1 MWSFIIPNQAT
12 SKTIEDFRVPTTQ
25 VEQYSG
31 LFIWEG
37 LVGEKM
43 GREKS
48 KIRKMW
54 R

>member
-1 MWSFIIPNQAT
+1 MWSFIIPNER
-12 SKTIEDFRVPTTQ
+12 SNKSLEDFRVPTSQ

-37 LVGEKM
+37 LVGLKMEGEKN
-43 GREKS
+43 

-54 R
+54 